1 MKNMK
6 QGVCGKRI
14 YAFLLACLVVAA
26 CLPGYA
32 SVKVHVQYLTT
43 ADGLSNNSV
52 RYIYQDSKGFIWM
65 SSLNGLNRYDG
76 NSFRTFL
83 PENKGRISLTDRRV
97 KHLYED
103 GNGFLWISTSAD
115 RFSCYDLKKDCFV
128 DFTGCGE
135 YEDHYGY
142 ITILPD
148 AVWLWGRGQGC
159 RRVRYRDGKFV
170 SEVFDVG
177 SGQLRS
183 DNVQFV
189 LQDAGRRVWIGT
201 DKGLYFWQSGALQC
215 ADQAH
220 CFQRAYSFGDKACF
234 ITAEGEIWS
243 AGRQGRPAFAAKL
256 PGVSSGLDLPGNL
269 AIGSRWVI
277 FTSKGSFVFEPE
289 GNVLK
294 PSPAQWN
301 IPGGEVSVDN
311 RGNYWVHNGTGKLYY
326 IRSATGVVKVFQLM
340 PREKVGYIDMERY
353 HVVHDSRDILWISTY
368 GNGLFTYDLRTD
380 ELRHFKADDSRSS
393 LISSNALQYVMEDR
407 SGSIWLSS
415 EYTGVS
421 HLKVV
426 NEGAVQFYPEPVEYD
441 TEMHVN
447 NVRMLAAGA
456 GGDVYLGTRDGKVY
470 VYDAALSR
478 LKKKEAYSKNIYAL
492 CEDTAGTLWLGSR
505 GDGLYVG
512 GKRYAYRVDDAS
524 SVAADE
530 IFCMLHDR
538 KGRMWV
544 GTFGGGLD
552 LAVPDGKGGYRFRHF
567 FDKYYSQKRI
577 RALIEDRQ
585 GWIWAGT
592 SDGIFVFRP
601 EELLTDSKAYH
612 HYNWSNR
619 SLLSNE
625 VRHIMQDSK
634 GNIWIAESGAGF
646 SVCTPGTDYGKLE
659 FAHYGVADGLVNSM
673 VQAFVEDEA
682 GRVWITTEYGVS
694 CFFPQS
700 KTFENYFFSSDMLS
714 NVYSEG
720 CVLRL
725 QDGRIIMG
733 TNQGLTVVD
742 PSQVE
747 SVQRTPSVTFTELK
761 LNGIS
766 VASDDP
772 NSPLEYSLAYAR
784 DIRLRY
790 NQNSFGIN
798 FSTLDYS
805 TTIPPKFSYKLEG
818 YDKEW
823 STPSALT
830 FAAYKNLKPGT
841 YDFHVK
847 ACNAAGQ
854 WAEQDTT
861 LRIVIAPPF
870 WRTGWAYLLYT
881 LLVAFVLYTV
891 WRIVRNMN
899 DLRNKIKVEEQLTEY
914 KLVFFTNISHEFRTP
929 LTLIQAALEKMHRVG
944 KIPKEMA
951 YSVKVM
957 DKSTRRMLRLI
968 NQLLEFRKMQ
978 NDKLA
983 LSLEETDVIAF
994 LYEIYLSFGDA
1005 AESKKMDFRFIPSIA
1020 SYKMFIDKGN
1030 LDKVTYN
1037 LLSNAFKYT
1046 PSGGKIDFSVQV
1058 DAAARKLV
1066 VRVADSGVGIP
1077 KEKRDQLFKRFMQS
1091 NFSGSS
1097 VGVGLHLTHELV
1109 SVHKGTITYD
1119 ENPGGGSVFT
1129 VVLSTDASV
1138 YEEKDFLI
1146 PNNVLLR
1153 EEEMAQKH
1161 LADMERDERADAGK
1175 SADTEKE
1182 DIREEGMPVAPLNK
1196 RRLLVIE
1203 DDTDVR
1209 EFLKEELSVYFEV
1222 VAEADGNAGLERAC
1236 SYDADLIICDVLMP
1250 GLSGFEVTRK
1260 LKGDFNTSHI
1270 PIILLTALNAPE
1282 SHLEG
1287 VESGADAYITK
1298 PFSTKLLL
1306 ARVFKLIEQR
1316 DKLREKFSSDLS
1328 MVRPVIC
1335 TTDKDREF
1343 TDKLTRIVEEQLENP
1358 DFTVDEF
1365 ASMMSLGRTIFY
1377 RKVKGVTGYAP
1388 KEYLRVMRMK
1398 KAAELLLK
1406 ADVTVAEVAY
1416 QVGINDPFYFSKCFK
1431 AQFGMS
1437 PSAYQ
1442 KDRGDAGRDG
1452 LPLSGE

>member
-1 MKNMK
+1 
-6 QGVCGKRI
+6 
-14 YAFLLACLVVAA
+14 
-26 CLPGYA
+26 
-32 SVKVHVQYLTT
+32 
-43 ADGLSNNSV
+43 
-52 RYIYQDSKGFIWM
+52 
-65 SSLNGLNRYDG
+65 
-76 NSFRTFL
+76 
-83 PENKGRISLTDRRV
+83 
-97 KHLYED
+97 
-103 GNGFLWISTSAD
+103 
-115 RFSCYDLKKDCFV
+115 
-128 DFTGCGE
+128 
-135 YEDHYGY
+135 
-142 ITILPD
+142 
-148 AVWLWGRGQGC
+148 
-159 RRVRYRDGKFV
+159 
-170 SEVFDVG
+170 
-177 SGQLRS
+177 
-183 DNVQFV
+183 
-189 LQDAGRRVWIGT
+189 
-201 DKGLYFWQSGALQC
+201 
-215 ADQAH
+215 
-220 CFQRAYSFGDKACF
+220 
-234 ITAEGEIWS
+234 
-243 AGRQGRPAFAAKL
+243 
-256 PGVSSGLDLPGNL
+256 
-269 AIGSRWVI
+269 
-277 FTSKGSFVFEPE
+277 
-289 GNVLK
+289 
-294 PSPAQWN
+294 
-301 IPGGEVSVDN
+301 
-311 RGNYWVHNGTGKLYY
+311 
-326 IRSATGVVKVFQLM
+326 
-340 PREKVGYIDMERY
+340 
-353 HVVHDSRDILWISTY
+353 
-368 GNGLFTYDLRTD
+368 
-380 ELRHFKADDSRSS
+380 
-393 LISSNALQYVMEDR
+393 
-407 SGSIWLSS
+407 
-415 EYTGVS
+415 
-421 HLKVV
+421 
-426 NEGAVQFYPEPVEYD
+426 
-441 TEMHVN
+441 
-447 NVRMLAAGA
+447 
-456 GGDVYLGTRDGKVY
+456 
-470 VYDAALSR
+470 
-478 LKKKEAYSKNIYAL
+478 
-492 CEDTAGTLWLGSR
+492 
-505 GDGLYVG
+505 
-512 GKRYAYRVDDAS
+512 
-524 SVAADE
+524 
-530 IFCMLHDR
+530 
-538 KGRMWV
+538 
-544 GTFGGGLD
+544 
-552 LAVPDGKGGYRFRHF
+552 
-567 FDKYYSQKRI
+567 
-577 RALIEDRQ
+577 
-585 GWIWAGT
+585 
-592 SDGIFVFRP
+592 
-601 EELLTDSKAYH
+601 
-612 HYNWSNR
+612 
-619 SLLSNE
+619 
-625 VRHIMQDSK
+625 
-634 GNIWIAESGAGF
+634 
-646 SVCTPGTDYGKLE
+646 
-659 FAHYGVADGLVNSM
+659 
-673 VQAFVEDEA
+673 
-682 GRVWITTEYGVS
+682 
-694 CFFPQS
+694 
-700 KTFENYFFSSDMLS
+700 
-714 NVYSEG
+714 
-720 CVLRL
+720 
-725 QDGRIIMG
+725 
-733 TNQGLTVVD
+733 
-742 PSQVE
+742 
-747 SVQRTPSVTFTELK
+747 
-761 LNGIS
+761 
-766 VASDDP
+766 
-772 NSPLEYSLAYAR
+772 
-784 DIRLRY
+784 
-790 NQNSFGIN
+790 
-798 FSTLDYS
+798 
-805 TTIPPKFSYKLEG
+805 
-818 YDKEW
+818 
-823 STPSALT
+823 
-830 FAAYKNLKPGT
+830 
-841 YDFHVK
+841 
-847 ACNAAGQ
+847 
-854 WAEQDTT
+854 
-861 LRIVIAPPF
+861 
-870 WRTGWAYLLYT
+870 
-881 LLVAFVLYTV
+881 
-891 WRIVRNMN
+891 
-899 DLRNKIKVEEQLTEY
+899 
-914 KLVFFTNISHEFRTP
+914 
-929 LTLIQAALEKMHRVG
+929 
-944 KIPKEMA
+944 
-951 YSVKVM
+951 
-957 DKSTRRMLRLI
+957 MLRLI

-1058 DAAARKLV
+1058 DAAARKLI

-1109 SVHKGTITYD
+1109 SVHKGTITYE

-1398 KAAELLLK
+1398 RAAELLLK